1 MNCCETYFALIKG
14 YTTMNIF
21 LLPIGFKNGGWLLSP
36 IVLIISCFFETLSAI
51 KLSSAAHKVK
61 IYNYPDLVEYCYGKG
76 WRVFFQI
83 LIAILCFQFTFG
95 PVAFLCKTLKSVTKV
110 TSGEDVSIWVFYGV
124 TILIL
129 APLAWIRTLESLRY
143 GFIFGTIVIFG
154 TVITVAVFDILII
167 ENDHDGEAGEGW
179 VAFNE
184 HGYWTMIALSF
195 YMFEGIPTVLPV
207 MESSDSK
214 ENFHW
219 IIAAALATLCAIN
232 IAFSEL
238 CYYAFG
244 DEIKEPIIILQMPED
259 NPVIITDKILF
270 CVMIGFSYP
279 LIVYACN

>member
-219 IIAAALATLCAIN
+219 IIAAALATGVQKSID
-232 IAFSEL
+232 IFDFIH
-238 CYYAFG
+238 YF
-244 DEIKEPIIILQMPED
+244 IILH
-259 NPVIITDKILF
+259 
-270 CVMIGFSYP
+270 
-279 LIVYACN
+279 